1 MYRGGMGRVLGINAS
16 GPISGHHLGRG
27 DRIKTP
33 ASVKPV
39 LDSREVHLHPWE
51 VREPAQCKPLFEL
64 GRLVS
69 HIKIEKTL
77 SRFSERKSCR
87 ILWPTEDLTEAG

>member
-1 MYRGGMGRVLGINAS
+1 MGRVLDINAS
-16 GPISGHHLGRG
+16 GPVSEHQLGGG
-27 DRIKTP
+27 DRVKTP

-39 LDSREVHLHPWE
+39 LDSREVYLHP
-51 VREPAQCKPLFEL
+51 REGRELAQCKPLFEL

-69 HIKIEKTL
+69 HIKIQKAL

-87 ILWPTEDLTEAG
+87 IL